1 LTNDLV
7 INDDM
12 IFGNDP
18 NGDRFFVR
26 RFFTHKDE
34 VIKKLLKNILE
45 SDVDNIQELQLREY
59 SLRVLFCLH

>member
-1 LTNDLV
+1 MTNDLV

-12 IFGNDP
+12 IFGNDQ

-34 VIKKLLKNILE
+34 VIKKLLKNVLG
-45 SDVDNIQELQLREY
+45 SDVDNI
-59 SLRVLFCLH
+59 